1 MWKLFSCGLRA
12 SYSKAARVARYFA
25 FADIIP
31 YRSTGFSRAPHN
43 LRQSWEN
50 QRFSQLALLAAES
63 GKGKCWKWDTYFR
76 TSPFLIPCF
85 AFTNIIPCP
94 SKIWNT
100 FFANFHF
107 FPHKTGACFAN
118 HPQNTLLTVIY
129 PLFYSFT
136 VCFSILIPISLPLP
150 PQVVRPHTV
159 LSVW

>member
-1 MWKLFSCGLRA
+1 MTGKISEFQEYIR
-12 SYSKAARVARYFA
+12 KAVTPFHSVEAG
-25 FADIIP
+25 I
-31 YRSTGFSRAPHN
+31 SL
-43 LRQSWEN
+43 LRQAGFEE
-50 QRFSQLALLAAES
+50 L
-63 GKGKCWKWDTYFR
+63 TYFR

-159 LSVW
+159 LSFGGGGNQPVKAGGF